1 MAVKDWRLSL
11 KLTKN
16 ISTAFFSTDKGRVV
30 FQKKTAT
37 DNLCVGPQPY
47 NIFLTAKSV
56 LLLEFSCYKA
66 KLYGATPNRYYVFHG
81 NSSKCKDF
89 ELATASPG
97 STVSQERAIAE
108 LIQQW
113 PPINFKMSFDL
124 QVINSVRGG
133 LKIALK
139 FSEAVARISN
149 LNGAKLN
156 GKSQDQRTLYIEDIP
171 GQMQK

>member
-1 MAVKDWRLSL
+1 MFLKYKVPVAVKDWRLSL

-16 ISTAFFSTDKGRVV
+16 ISTAFFSMDQGRVV
-30 FQKKTAT
+30 FQEKTAT

-66 KLYGATPNRYYVFHG
+66 KLYGATSNRYYVFHG
-81 NSSKCKDF
+81 NSS
-89 ELATASPG
+89 G

-149 LNGAKLN
+149 LDAAKVN

-171 GQMQK
+171 GQVQK

>member
-1 MAVKDWRLSL
+1 MFLKYQVPVAVKDWRLSL

-16 ISTAFFSTDKGRVV
+16 ISTAFFSMDKGRVV
-30 FQKKTAT
+30 FQEKTAT

-66 KLYGATPNRYYVFHG
+66 KLYGATSNRYYVFHG
-81 NSSKCKDF
+81 NSSRLK
-89 ELATASPG
+89 
-97 STVSQERAIAE
+97 VSQERAIAE

-124 QVINSVRGG
+124 QVINSVCGG

-149 LNGAKLN
+149 LDAAKVN